1 MRFRLPAFAFA
12 ALLATG
18 NASAIFHDIMV
29 KEVFTGSV
37 AAPNAHYIVLQ
48 AWAMSQNSVDGHS
61 VTIFDAEGQILAT
74 FMFDDNVAHGENQ
87 MTILVATPEAE
98 TLFSITADFP
108 MTSALSR
115 YGGKACWGGAT
126 PPDCVAW
133 GNYTGSATGV
143 GNPIAAPAGIPP
155 GQALRRRLD
164 VAGSPTLLEAADDT
178 DDSENDFTVVTALAP
193 RNNAG
198 ETGTSPAATCG
209 NNVVEGLE
217 QCDDGGSGAEDGCS
231 PICRWE
237 TFVDTPGPLSVDE
250 AAPGLLADNG
260 ILEPGETVD
269 VRPTWTNNGQSAV
282 TLDGLA
288 AFFTGPAGA
297 TYGIVDGSAAYG
309 TLDPGESVD
318 CLGQPEGCYS
328 LSVSAPATRPAAHW
342 DATLTEVLSNTKS
355 FDWPIH
361 VGESFADVPTGHPFY
376 AFIETLFHAGIT
388 GGCAGGYCPANPVTR
403 AQMAVFLLKAKF
415 GQDHTPPACTGAVF
429 TDVPCTGGPFDPW
442 IEELAG
448 LQITGGCGGTLY
460 CPNNTV
466 TRAQMAVFLL
476 KTLETSSYDPPDCI
490 GVFDDVPCTPGT
502 GFSDWIEELY
512 NRLITGGCSVSPPL
526 YCPNNPNNRGQMA
539 VFLVKTFNLLL
550 YGFPLPPS

>member
-1 MRFRLPAFAFA
+1 MRFRLPALAFA
-12 ALLATG
+12 ALLAAG
-18 NASAIFHDIMV
+18 NASAIFHEIMV

-48 AWAMSQNSVDGHS
+48 AWAASQNAVDGHS
-61 VTIFDAEGQILAT
+61 VTIFDAEGQNIGT

-98 TLFSITADFP
+98 TLFSVTADFP
-108 MTSALSR
+108 MTPTLSR

-133 GNYTGSATGV
+133 GNYTGSATGI
-143 GNPIAAPAGIPP
+143 GNPVAVPAGIPP

-164 VAGSPTLLEAADDT
+164 VAGSPTVLEAADDT
-178 DDSENDFTVVTALAP
+178 NDSENDFTVVVVLAP
-193 RNNAG
+193 RNNDG

-217 QCDDGGSGAEDGCS
+217 QCDDGGTGSEDGCS
-231 PICRWE
+231 AICTWE

-250 AAPGLLADNG
+250 TAPGLLADNG

-282 TLDGLA
+282 TLEGLA
-288 AFFTGPAGA
+288 AFFAGPAGA
-297 TYGIVDGSAAYG
+297 TYGIVDGNAAYG
-309 TLDPGESVD
+309 TLDSGESID
-318 CLGQPEGCYS
+318 CLGQAEGCYS
-328 LSVSAPATRPAAHW
+328 LSVSAPATRPAPHW

-376 AFIETLFHAGIT
+376 AFIETLFHTGIT
-388 GGCAGGYCPANPVTR
+388 GGCAGGYCPGNPVTR
-403 AQMAVFLLKAKF
+403 AQMAVFLLKAKY
-415 GQDHTPPACTGAVF
+415 GAAHTPPACTGAVF
-429 TDVPCTGGPFDPW
+429 ADVPCTGGPFDPW
-442 IEELAG
+442 IEELAS
-448 LQITGGCGGTLY
+448 LQITGGCGGGLY

-476 KTLETSSYDPPDCI
+476 KTLETSAYDPPDCT
-490 GVFDDVPCTPGT
+490 GVFDDVECTPGT

-539 VFLVKTFNLLL
+539 AFLVKTFDLLL